1 MGKELDGK
9 KVLVTGASSGIGK
22 AIAILFAETGADI
35 GLVAR
40 SSEALAEVAAVCQGF
55 GVATLELATDIT
67 VEDQVKAMASKIED
81 SFSKIDVLVNNAG
94 YGKYA
99 PFADTP
105 ITEWD
110 RMWAVNVRGTILV
123 TQAVLPSM
131 IDNQMG
137 HIVNISSI
145 HGIHTAANATAYC
158 ATKHALNGF
167 SEALAKELWQD
178 GIKVSTINPGGVL
191 TPFLGIPP
199 EKKNQEFLEPEDVAG
214 VVLDVVCAS
223 HKTLVMHTV
232 VAPRT
237 RPFVVQ
243 EIS

>member
-1 MGKELDGK
+1 
-9 KVLVTGASSGIGK
+9 VLI
-22 AIAILFAETGADI
+22 
-35 GLVAR
+35 
-40 SSEALAEVAAVCQGF
+40 
-55 GVATLELATDIT
+55 
-67 VEDQVKAMASKIED
+67 
-81 SFSKIDVLVNNAG
+81 NNAG
-94 YGKYA
+94 YGRYA
-99 PFADTP
+99 PFAEIP

-110 RMWAVNVRGTILV
+110 RMWAVNVRGAILV
-123 TQAVLPSM
+123 TQAVLQSM
-131 IDNQMG
+131 IDNQNG
-137 HIVNISSI
+137 HIVNISSV

-167 SEALAKELWQD
+167 SEALAKEVWLN

-199 EKKNQEFLEPEDVAG
+199 ESKNQEFLDPEDVAG
-214 VVLDVVCAS
+214 VALDVVCAS
-223 HKTLVMHTV
+223 PKTLVLHTV

>member
-1 MGKELDGK
+1 MEKKLDGK

-22 AIAILFAETGADI
+22 AIAILFAEAGADL

-40 SSEALAEVAAVCQGF
+40 RPEALAEVAAVCQGF
-55 GVATLELATDIT
+55 GAATLELVTDIT
-67 VEDQVKAMASKIED
+67 VEEQVKAMSSKMVETL
-81 SFSKIDVLVNNAG
+81 SKIDVLINNAG
-94 YGKYA
+94 YGRYA
-99 PFADTP
+99 PFVETP

-110 RMWAVNVRGTILV
+110 RMWAVNVRGAILA

-131 IDNQMG
+131 IDNKNG

-167 SEALAKELWQD
+167 SEALAKEVWPN
-178 GIKVSTINPGGVL
+178 GIKVSTINPGGVS

-199 EKKNQEFLEPEDVAG
+199 EKKNPEFLSPEDVAG

-223 HKTLVMHTV
+223 PKTLVMHSV

-243 EIS
+243 EIA